1 MVSFL
6 TRYRIFSHL
15 NYYYVSLHSAYK
27 NLMPQYILL
36 VVKVRKAYP
45 MEGLHNEEE
54 VKRVPGLLLL

>member
-1 MVSFL
+1 MVAFL

-15 NYYYVSLHSAYK
+15 DYYYVSLHSAYK

-45 MEGLHNEEE
+45 MEGLHN
-54 VKRVPGLLLL
+54 